1 MIYFDNAA
9 TSYPKPLSVYR
20 ELERC
25 TKNYCGNPGRGS
37 HALSRLSAEKIYEA
51 RELISAHFGLDMP
64 ENVIFT
70 YNDTYA
76 LNMMIKGILQKGDHV
91 IISDMEHNSVY
102 RPIDALYRNGII
114 TYDIF
119 DSLCLSQERSAEKIC
134 SNIRKLIK
142 KETKLLIANHISNIC
157 SAELPIKDIGRLCKA
172 HGITFMVDAAQSA
185 GHTPIAM
192 EEMNIDILCAPG
204 HKALFGIQG
213 SGFAILQKDVMP
225 RPIIEGGSGVDSL
238 MKEMPELPPERFE
251 AGTLSVPAI
260 VSLAE
265 GVRFVQERGVN
276 EIHNYELTL
285 FDRALEI
292 LKEFPQIKIYADMHR
307 GSTLMFNIE
316 NIDCQRVSD
325 LLDRYGICTRSGLHC
340 SPLAHKALGTVDK
353 GAVRISFSPFNTLR
367 ELDFFY
373 VALKGIICKT

>member
-9 TSYPKPLSVYR
+9 TTFPKPLSVYR

-37 HALSRLSAEKIYEA
+37 HSLSRISAEKIYEA
-51 RELISAHFGLDMP
+51 RELISAHFGSNMP

-76 LNMMIKGILQKGDHV
+76 LNMMIKGVLQKGDHV

-102 RPIDALYRNGII
+102 RPIEALYQKGII

-119 DSLCLSQERSAEKIC
+119 DSMCLFGERSAEKIC
-134 SNIRKLIK
+134 ANIRKLIK
-142 KETKLLIANHISNIC
+142 RETKLLIANHISNIC
-157 SAELPIKDIGRLCKA
+157 SAELPIEDIGRLCKA
-172 HGITFMVDAAQSA
+172 HGIIFMVDAAQSA
-185 GHTPIAM
+185 GHMPINM
-192 EEMNIDILCAPG
+192 EKMNIDILCAPG

-213 SGFAILQKDVMP
+213 SGFAILQKDIIP
-225 RPIIEGGSGVDSL
+225 CPIIEGGSGVDSL

-251 AGTLSVPAI
+251 AGTLSVPSI

-265 GVRFVQERGVN
+265 GVRFVEERGIK
-276 EIHNYELTL
+276 EIHDYELAL
-285 FDRALEI
+285 FDRAVEI
-292 LKEFPQIKIYADMHR
+292 LKEFPKINIYAEMHR
-307 GSTLMFNIE
+307 GATLMFNIE

-325 LLDRYGICTRSGLHC
+325 LLDGTGICTRSGLHC
-340 SPLAHKALGTVDK
+340 SPLAHKALGTVDS

-373 VALKGIICKT
+373 AALKSII